1 MGKNNK
7 KRTKQKSTVSKP
19 NDLISV
25 LFLALIIAIIVM
37 IIALSNPKE
46 ADPPEFSPPPFD
58 VNAVKGAP
66 DVSEEKGYDIIS
78 NSQMPYSAGLC
89 GKVYIYGRKADIY
102 FTNPSSNDVWMKL
115 RAFDSDGNII
125 GETGLI
131 KPGEYIKD
139 MILDPT
145 PQNGDSIT
153 LKIMTYEPDTYKSE
167 GTFSLTPMVIRLN
180 DVNN

>member
-58 VNAVKGAP
+58 INAVKGAP

-89 GKVYIYGRKADIY
+89 GKVYIYGRKAFQIY
-102 FTNPSSNDVWMKL
+102 
-115 RAFDSDGNII
+115 RGCNI
-125 GETGLI
+125 
-131 KPGEYIKD
+131 
-139 MILDPT
+139 
-145 PQNGDSIT
+145 
-153 LKIMTYEPDTYKSE
+153 
-167 GTFSLTPMVIRLN
+167 
-180 DVNN
+180 